1 MIPVSLNPMMFI
13 VVILTVEVFAFS
25 FPKEVVLIFAGYV
38 FGIWVDSVLNLLG
51 LMGAA
56 ILGYEAGR
64 LGKFGVERVRGTHLV
79 NKYEEFIERR
89 G

>member
-1 MIPVSLNPMMFI
+1 M
-13 VVILTVEVFAFS
+13 
-25 FPKEVVLIFAGYV
+25 VLIFAGYV